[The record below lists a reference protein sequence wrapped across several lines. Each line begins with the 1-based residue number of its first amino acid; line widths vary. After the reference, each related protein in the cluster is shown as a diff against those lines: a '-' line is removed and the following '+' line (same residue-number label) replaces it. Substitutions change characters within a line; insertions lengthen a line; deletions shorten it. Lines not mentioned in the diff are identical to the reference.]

1 MMLVQLSYPSLQGG
15 SSKVDILICTPGRL
29 MDHINGT
36 PNFSLQ
42 HLRYLVRPS
51 LNVIIRFHL
60 YVPQV
65 IDEADRLLAQSFQN
79 WLAQVLAATRLRGN
93 TTTQNTQP
101 PTFKHDDDNLDPKP
115 TFPLNDLIPDGVAPT
130 LTCLPFPVVP
140 VAHMDHKMTSCQK
153 LLFSATLTRDP
164 SKIAALDLRDP
175 KYFIV
180 QGSDQGDLGTQ
191 ILDVVMEK
199 FSMPSTL
206 IVCFK
211 SLSFAYSIKLVSC
224 LCSGTND
231 YLHFIA
237 ETSDVFSPR
246 TFSSSQQRSSIYQIC
261 RINYK
266 TCPPV
271 GNV

>member
-1 MMLVQLSYPSLQGG
+1 
-15 SSKVDILICTPGRL
+15 

-51 LNVIIRFHL
+51 LTVIIRFHL
-60 YVPQV
+60 RLVPQV

-79 WLAQVLAATRLRGN
+79 WLAQVLAATHLRGN
-93 TTTQNTQP
+93 ITTQNP
-101 PTFKHDDDNLDPKP
+101 HDNLDPKP
-115 TFPLNDLIPDGVAPT
+115 TFPLNDLMPDGVAPT
-130 LTCLPFPVVP
+130 LTTCLPFPVVP
-140 VAHMDHKMTSCQK
+140 VAHLDHKMTSCQK

-175 KYFIV
+175 KYFII
-180 QGSDQGDLGTQ
+180 QGSDHGGSETQ

-206 IVCFK
+206 IVRIKYLPFTC
-211 SLSFAYSIKLVSC
+211 SIKLIRC

-231 YLHFIA
+231 YLHLIS
-237 ETSDVFSPR
+237 ETTDVFSSR
-246 TFSSSQQRSSIYQIC
+246 TFSSSQQRSRFYQIC